1 LRRAAGIAGLA
12 YVVLFQ
18 AANFPTGVGDKLYGQ
33 HAAPGVVAWASGHAS
48 LLHAV
53 VLLDLLDDWLFALF
67 VFALVAITGSRSIA
81 AALGLIGVAAAEAIY
96 AVIRGIQY
104 AVPQLAA
111 LPDGGIAAQAA
122 VVIQANLVFTAQPL
136 PLAIGLAA
144 VGYLVARWGGLPKL
158 FGLFAMLL
166 AAIFAISFPLRE
178 LAPGLGGFET
188 VAAVG
193 VLLWTAA
200 TSVALLLPG
209 RSPVAEPEPARV
221 RVGA

>member
-1 LRRAAGIAGLA
+1 LRHAAGIAGLV
-12 YVVLFQ
+12 YVVLFL

-33 HAAPGVVAWASGHAS
+33 HSAPGVVAWASGHAS

-67 VFALVAITGSRSIA
+67 VFALVVITGNRSVIA
-81 AALGLIGVAAAEAIY
+81 AVGVTGVAAAEAIY
-96 AVIRGIQY
+96 SVIRGIQY

-111 LPDGGIAAQAA
+111 LPDGGTAAQAA
-122 VVIQANLVFTAQPL
+122 VVLQANLVFTAPPL

-144 VGYLVARWGGLPKL
+144 VGYLVAQGDALPKL

-188 VAAVG
+188 GAAVG

-221 RVGA
+221 PAGT